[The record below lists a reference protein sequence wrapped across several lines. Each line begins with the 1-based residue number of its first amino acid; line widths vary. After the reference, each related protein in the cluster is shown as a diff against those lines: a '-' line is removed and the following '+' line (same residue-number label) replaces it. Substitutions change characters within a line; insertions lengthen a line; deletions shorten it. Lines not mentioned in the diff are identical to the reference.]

1 MGSRRNEKE
10 FKLIQN
16 GKTGGEIVGGRM
28 EIRSMLQE
36 GGREGI
42 KGWREAEGRKV
53 EVEGWRES
61 GKKWEEVYIKPMDSH
76 SPLCSHPWCIGQ
88 QWLLTGIV
96 SRNCNVGRSRTD

>member
-10 FKLIQN
+10 FKL
-16 GKTGGEIVGGRM
+16 M
-28 EIRSMLQE
+28 EKLVERLLEE
-36 GGREGI
+36 GWKYEACYRREEREGI

-76 SPLCSHPWCIGQ
+76 SPLCFHPWCIGQ
-88 QWLLTGIV
+88 QWLLMGIV
-96 SRNCNVGRSRTD
+96 SRNCSVGRSRTD